1 MNGLAALQQTNPM
14 AQANNPRTAA
24 AMEVVSNEGLEN
36 LLPPATEALLNLQE
50 ATNLIASADGLLA
63 QAGRPTTATVVE
75 QRQQQSL
82 DGIAAALARTQQ
94 STPPRRPMMAQQRP
108 PMMAQQPMRP
118 PMQGMAG
125 MSAPNMARMANGG
138 VVGYAEGKSVGGEQE
153 VNVENAA
160 GTGSLLDKI
169 KRFPQYQEKEGI
181 MSGMPDFLKY
191 IPDAVQNAN
200 FYTNEFLMPKL
211 NALAEE
217 DPTIRARFNKAFRS
231 ARDEGATNFTFMG
244 NTYNTKY
251 AEEMSGG
258 GVVGYAEGGLNT
270 EPSALQKVRQGVG
283 QGMMDMG
290 SNMQESDQIIRSKIP
305 FIKQMLDKGPA
316 ITPQE
321 RAELKAEVEQ
331 NPGLIGMF
339 GKQLERLGIYVK
351 GMVGGGIVSFVT
363 GGETGFPD
371 LNKDGKVTY
380 ADVIKGRIGKKEG
393 GIIGY
398 AEGDLVIDPS
408 MQAEADAYLLANPPP
423 ERPTYLSAE
432 ERREN
437 LKAEEAERFARR
449 EREKLEQQQRSEL
462 RRQGIPIAALE
473 EIMNAKPSITEFL
486 PGNPENL
493 PMGGTAQLTGNGT
506 PPPPV
511 VTTSTSP
518 EKPDVVEEIVER
530 ISEINVEPG
539 TSDLTDI
546 VSEYA
551 GDALGRDRATEE
563 AQRRQ
568 DALDFYGMSDRER
581 LLRQQA
587 ADAQAKALSAELDP
601 EILRQQKI
609 ESALERLSGPG
620 GIIGAGRRGAAARP
634 AFDKQVRD
642 LKRQREL
649 APIAAELETLGMDRA
664 AREKA
669 FAAGTELAKTFS
681 AEMNTALQSL
691 ANLSNVE
698 MSAKTSAAI
707 QNARTSITALTTQ
720 ASNEL
725 AKLREKGLNIRD
737 NRDYQ
742 RKQDDSIA
750 TIGVN
755 IATAIAE
762 VNADI
767 TMDDATKQS
776 SIRDLRAAY
785 NVARNQIMGGGS
797 GGGNLTPEQ
806 QAADAILGI

>member
-108 PMMAQQPMRP
+108 PMMGQQPMRPPMMGQQPMRP

-125 MSAPNMARMANGG
+125 MPAPNMMRAAQGG
-138 VVGYAEGKSVGGEQE
+138 IVGYAEGDLIVGPPEQDR
-153 VNVENAA
+153 
-160 GTGSLLDKI
+160 SL
-169 KRFPQYQEKEGI
+169 
-181 MSGMPDFLKY
+181 
-191 IPDAVQNAN
+191 
-200 FYTNEFLMPKL
+200 
-211 NALAEE
+211 
-217 DPTIRARFNKAFRS
+217 
-231 ARDEGATNFTFMG
+231 
-244 NTYNTKY
+244 
-251 AEEMSGG
+251 
-258 GVVGYAEGGLNT
+258 
-270 EPSALQKVRQGVG
+270 LQKVRQGVG

-305 FIKQMLDKGPA
+305 FIKRMLDKGPA

-351 GMVGGGIVSFVT
+351 GMVGGGIVGFDGTNGSQVKDSS
-363 GGETGFPD
+363 FPD
-371 LNKDGKVTY
+371 LSGDGKITRK
-380 ADVIKGRIGKKEG
+380 DILIGSGVIDKKEG

-398 AEGDLVIDPS
+398 AEGDLVIGPS
-408 MQAEADAYLLANPPP
+408 MQAAADAYLLANPPS
-423 ERPTYLSAE
+423 ERPTYLSFE
-432 ERREN
+432 QRREN

-449 EREKLEQQQRSEL
+449 EREELVRQQRRALRSQGVPISE
-462 RRQGIPIAALE
+462 LE
-473 EIMNAKPSITEFL
+473 EIINAKPSVTEFL

-518 EKPDVVEEIVER
+518 EKPDVVEDIVES

-551 GDALGRDRATEE
+551 KGALGRDRAIEE

-642 LKRQREL
+642 LERQREL

-691 ANLSNVE
+691 ANLTSVQ
-698 MSAKTSAAI
+698 MSSETSAAI
-707 QNARTSITALTTQ
+707 QNARTDLTALTTQ

-725 AKLREKGLNIRD
+725 AKLREQGLTARNSAE
-737 NRDYQ
+737 YQ
-742 RKQDDSIA
+742 RLLRDSLSKNTVA
-750 TIGVN
+750 
-755 IATAIAE
+755 IATAIANIQSDE
-762 VNADI
+762 VSTPEAKRNSIVTLKNAE
-767 TMDDATKQS
+767 MA
-776 SIRDLRAAY
+776 
-785 NVARNQIMGGGS
+785 ARNQIMGGGS

>member
-108 PMMAQQPMRP
+108 PMMGQQPMRPPMMGQQPMRPPMMGQQRQPMRP

-125 MSAPNMARMANGG
+125 MPAPNMMRAAQGG
-138 VVGYAEGKSVGGEQE
+138 IVGYSSGELVQE
-153 VNVENAA
+153 
-160 GTGSLLDKI
+160 
-169 KRFPQYQEKEGI
+169 Q
-181 MSGMPDFLKY
+181 
-191 IPDAVQNAN
+191 
-200 FYTNEFLMPKL
+200 
-211 NALAEE
+211 
-217 DPTIRARFNKAFRS
+217 
-231 ARDEGATNFTFMG
+231 
-244 NTYNTKY
+244 
-251 AEEMSGG
+251 
-258 GVVGYAEGGLNT
+258 
-270 EPSALQKVRQGVG
+270 PSALQKVRQGVG

-316 ITPQE
+316 LTPQE

-351 GMVGGGIVSFVT
+351 GMVGGGIVGFDGTNGSQVKDSR
-363 GGETGFPD
+363 FPD
-371 LNKDGKVTY
+371 LSGDGKITRK
-380 ADVIKGRIGKKEG
+380 DILIGSGVIDKKEG

-398 AEGDLVIDPS
+398 AEGDLVIGPS
-408 MQAEADAYLLANPPP
+408 MQAAADAYLLANPPS

-437 LKAEEAERFARR
+437 LKAEEAERLARR
-449 EREKLEQQQRSEL
+449 EREKQEQQQRSEL

-473 EIMNAKPSITEFL
+473 EIINAKPSVTEFL

-518 EKPDVVEEIVER
+518 EKPDVVEDIVTRINEIDVEAA
-530 ISEINVEPG
+530 
-539 TSDLTDI
+539 TSPLKGI

-551 GDALGRDRATEE
+551 EDALGRDRTAEE
-563 AQRRQ
+563 EQRRQ

-642 LKRQREL
+642 LERQREL
-649 APIAAELETLGMDRA
+649 APIAAELETLAMDRA

-669 FAAGTELAKTFS
+669 FTAGTELAKTFS

-691 ANLSNVE
+691 ANLTSVE

-725 AKLREKGLNIRD
+725 AKIREQGLTAR
-737 NRDYQ
+737 NREEYRRRVDE
-742 RKQDDSIA
+742 SIA
-750 TIGVN
+750 KIGVD
-755 IATAIAE
+755 IAKAVSE

-776 SIRDLRAAY
+776 SIRDLNAAY
-785 NVARNQIMGGGS
+785 NVARNQILGSGS
-797 GGGNLTPEQ
+797 GGGGATLPPGFVP
-806 QAADAILGI
+806 D

>member
-24 AMEVVSNEGLEN
+24 AMEVVSNEGLGN

-125 MSAPNMARMANGG
+125 MSVPNMARMA
-138 VVGYAEGKSVGGEQE
+138 
-153 VNVENAA
+153 
-160 GTGSLLDKI
+160 D
-169 KRFPQYQEKEGI
+169 
-181 MSGMPDFLKY
+181 
-191 IPDAVQNAN
+191 
-200 FYTNEFLMPKL
+200 
-211 NALAEE
+211 
-217 DPTIRARFNKAFRS
+217 
-231 ARDEGATNFTFMG
+231 
-244 NTYNTKY
+244 
-251 AEEMSGG
+251 G

-351 GMVGGGIVSFVT
+351 GMVGGGIVSLKE
-363 GGETGFPD
+363 GGFPD
-371 LNKDGKVTY
+371 LSGDGKITRK
-380 ADVIKGRIGKKEG
+380 DILIGSGVIDKKEG

-398 AEGDLVIDPS
+398 AGLDGSSVVDPS
-408 MQAEADAYLLANPPP
+408 MQAEVDAYLLANPPP
-423 ERPTYLSAE
+423 ERPTYLSSE
-432 ERREN
+432 QRREN
-437 LKAEEAERFARR
+437 LKAREAERVARLESE
-449 EREKLEQQQRSEL
+449 ERVRQQRRALRSQGVPISE
-462 RRQGIPIAALE
+462 LE

-506 PPPPV
+506 PPPV

-642 LKRQREL
+642 LERQREL
-649 APIAAELETLGMDRA
+649 APITAELETLGMDRA

-707 QNARTSITALTTQ
+707 QNARTSITAFTTQ

-737 NRDYQ
+737 NKEYKRRVDE
-742 RKQDDSIA
+742 SIA
-750 TIGVN
+750 KIGVD
-755 IATAIAE
+755 IAKAVSE

-767 TMDDATKQS
+767 TMDDVTKQS

-797 GGGNLTPEQ
+797 GGGGATLPPGFVP
-806 QAADAILGI
+806 D